1 MKRSFF
7 SVLAAI
13 GATVAIAAPSYAQA
27 QVMLPSIIDAM
38 DALKNGATSTSVT
51 TTTGGVEST
60 QITNTQA
67 SGGKVGTFTASG
79 SQGENQRFA
88 VGTATNFG
96 INASGSSTAEYA
108 VDSRATLGLA
118 GSAYSQTIGTSGS
131 NLDAR
136 SSGSLAEAYA
146 ANEVETKIGNSAQTS
161 YEREVASG
169 SNRNSYVWWS
179 PTTTWNNLTD
189 TQKREYE
196 SSYSSEASSIR
207 TSATS
212 TFNSNETVREAANGV
227 ISGSFVEKTQA
238 DGESNNVEVR
248 GIGNSANMRNASNS
262 VFDVKVS
269 ARPTV
274 GLPTSNSATA
284 NGAAGGSMSSTASA
298 DASKTSFSS
307 IFIQSF

>member
-1 MKRSFF
+1 MKRSLF
-7 SVLAAI
+7 SALAAL
-13 GATVAIAAPSYAQA
+13 GATAAIAAPGYAQ
-27 QVMLPSIIDAM
+27 VVLPGVTDAM
-38 DALKNGATSTSVT
+38 DALKNGASSTTIT

-60 QITNTQA
+60 AITNTQA

-79 SQGENQRFA
+79 SEGESQRFS

-108 VDSRATLGLA
+108 VDSRATLGLG

-136 SSGSLAEAYA
+136 SSGSLAESYA
-146 ANEVETKIGNSAQTS
+146 ANEVETKIGSSAQNS
-161 YEREVASG
+161 YEREVANG
-169 SNRNSYVWWS
+169 SNRSGYAWWS
-179 PTTTWNNLTD
+179 PTTTWNSLTQE
-189 TQKREYE
+189 QKSAYE

-212 TFNSNETVREAANGV
+212 TFNNNETVREAANGV
-227 ISGSFVEKTQA
+227 ISGSFVEKSQLDT
-238 DGESNNVEVR
+238 ESNNVEVR
-248 GIGNSANMRNASNS
+248 GIGNSANMRNGSNS

-284 NGAAGGSMSSTASA
+284 NGSAGGSMSSTASA

-307 IFIQSF
+307 MFIQSF